1 MISKR
6 PKGRNVGVSHQRVE
20 RNEQFLGVLI
30 SDNKPKV
37 DDSSNGSINFEVAVI
52 AEALNFNVESIRSSK
67 VANVMLS

>member
-1 MISKR
+1 M
-6 PKGRNVGVSHQRVE
+6 GVSHQRVE

-52 AEALNFNVESIRSSK
+52 AEALNFNVESIRSSE
-67 VANVMLS
+67 VANVMVS

>member
-37 DDSSNGSINFEVAVI
+37 DDPSNGSINFEVAVV
-52 AEALNFNVESIRSSK
+52 AEALHFNVEGIRCSE
-67 VANVMLS
+67 VANVMVS

>member
-37 DDSSNGSINFEVAVI
+37 DDSSNGSINFEVAVV
-52 AEALNFNVESIRSSK
+52 AEALNFNVESIRSSE
-67 VANVMLS
+67 VANVMVS